1 MVVESYISSIIN
13 VATPIIPILNSTENL
28 QPIDNDMDTTA
39 ATEGDDFHR
48 EILRLLDLSGCYDE
62 ADVVPA
68 THAAEASSYWLQATP
83 TPDEPFTPDGVDRTW
98 SLGFQPYQLISFI
111 YTNAARSK
119 SYITFLF
126 YFTQKESWLMPSKEA
141 ALGDFFSAVA
151 FLFSFFVE
159 NTNQFINSC
168 L

>member
-13 VATPIIPILNSTENL
+13 VATPIVPMLNSTENL
-28 QPIDNDMDTTA
+28 QPIDNDMDTAA
-39 ATEGDDFHR
+39 ATGGDDFHR

-68 THAAEASSYWLQATP
+68 THAVEASSYWLQATP
-83 TPDEPFTPDGVDRTW
+83 TLDEPFTPDGVDRTW
-98 SLGFQPYQLISFI
+98 SLRFQPYQLISFI
-111 YTNAARSK
+111 FTNAALHANGALLLL
-119 SYITFLF
+119 LF
-126 YFTQKESWLMPSKEA
+126 PQKESWLMTSKEA
-141 ALGDFFSAVA
+141 ALGDFFSVVA

-159 NTNQFINSC
+159 KTNQFINSC